1 MDINETLNDIR
12 KELHANMNGIASA
25 YMRQHGANYRLNW
38 GIELPRLREI
48 AGEFEPNHQLAQ
60 RLWNENV
67 RESRILATM
76 LMPIEHFDPALC
88 QLWAEQ
94 VPNAEMAQMA
104 VMNLFARLPY
114 AADMAFRWMADKS
127 EMMQLMGL
135 LLITRLMMQGVELN
149 PRAIAE
155 VRDQAESCLRS
166 PNLHLSKAALNT
178 LTRLYQDE

>member
-25 YMRQHGANYRLNW
+25 YMREHGANYRLNW
-38 GIELPRLREI
+38 GIELPRLRQI
-48 AGEFEPNHQLAQ
+48 AEEFEPNHRLAQ

-76 LMPIEHFDPALC
+76 LMPIENFDPTLC

-94 VPNAEMAQMA
+94 MPNAEVAQIA

-114 AADMAFRWMADKS
+114 AADMAFRWMADAS

-135 LLITRLMMQGVELN
+135 LLIPRLMMQGTEFS
-149 PRAIAE
+149 PRALAE

-166 PNLHLSKAALNT
+166 DNLHLSKAAMNT
-178 LTRLYQDE
+178 LARLEQQQ

>member
-1 MDINETLNDIR
+1 
-12 KELHANMNGIASA
+12 MNGIASA
-25 YMRQHGANYRLNW
+25 YMRKHGASYRLNW
-38 GIELPRLREI
+38 GIELPRLRQI
-48 AGEFEPNHQLAQ
+48 ACEFEPNHQLAQ

-76 LMPIEHFDPALC
+76 LMPIENFDPALC

-94 VPNAEMAQMA
+94 MPNAEVAQIA

-114 AADMAFRWMADKS
+114 AADMAFRWMADPS

-135 LLITRLMMQGVELN
+135 LLITRLLMQGAELN
-149 PRAIAE
+149 PRALAE

-166 PNLHLSKAALNT
+166 PNLHLSKAAMNT
-178 LTRLYQDE
+178 LARLEQE